1 VSSAAATTGA
11 GGQALAPPPPH
22 TDTFIPTPDAQGIVA
37 NYEDMYPKCKIK
49 ALSIQRFSDS
59 PEESIRWGLQPKSY
73 TMDERDASW
82 LEQHNQHARGEG
94 TSTSGGGSA
103 QTSPRR
109 SSKKGK
115 EPEDFSPIAMTEDEF
130 ELVMGLFEK
139 YTSDHLPY
147 LHLVRVSLPTK
158 HFGTDTPRSQDATL
172 SSIPSFSFFEAFMAS
187 PLPPSIFATFVVPP
201 DIPEPDKLFRL
212 GQSIHPHWHLRRV
225 DRKGRPIIPDIN
237 LDEAED
243 GSVYVC
249 FRRREVKAVRKTRRM
264 EITSVEKLTRL
275 NIEFEI
281 ALELVDKIVE
291 REEVKREIC
300 AHDAHIWG
308 HRNCMIAVTNKFP
321 NLRSPEDDK
330 YLIDKEKIKR
340 KPLGV
345 DTTNILRIPR
355 GGLPSAGALFSAGGL
370 RTSLLHEEEQDLGQ
384 AIVHPRERYEQIQK
398 LIEGDLHTK
407 NEAMYGMEDHTDV
420 RRLYLSTME
429 YLLTFCFGQ

>member
-1 VSSAAATTGA
+1 MASQTSSASAATH
-11 GGQALAPPPPH
+11 GGHALAPPPRPV
-22 TDTFIPTPDAQGIVA
+22 DTFIPTPDAQGVVA
-37 NYEDMYPKCKIK
+37 NYEDLYPKRKLK

-73 TMDERDASW
+73 TMDERDAAW
-82 LEQHNQHARGEG
+82 LEQHNQQARGEG
-94 TSTSGGGSA
+94 TSTSGGASA
-103 QTSPRR
+103 QASPRR

-115 EPEDFSPIAMTEDEF
+115 EPEDFSPIVMTEDEF

-147 LHLVRVSLPTK
+147 LHLVRGSSPLQ
-158 HFGTDTPRSQDATL
+158 TDRPELTPPVSQDAML
-172 SSIPSFSFFEAFMAS
+172 QSIPPFSFFEPFMAS
-187 PLPPSIFATFVVPP
+187 PLPPSTFATFTVPS

-212 GQSIHPHWHLRRV
+212 AQSIHPHWHMRRV

-237 LDEAED
+237 LDESEE

-275 NIEFEI
+275 NMEFEI
-281 ALELVDKIVE
+281 ALELVDKVVE
-291 REEVKREIC
+291 REEIKREIC
-300 AHDAHIWG
+300 ANDANIWG
-308 HRNCMIAVTNKFP
+308 HRSCMIAVTNKFP
-321 NLRSPEDDK
+321 NLRSAEDEK

-355 GGLPSAGALFSAGGL
+355 GGLPSAGALFSAGGP
-370 RTSLLHEEEQDLGQ
+370 RTGLLHEEEQDLGQ

-420 RRLYLSTME
+420 RRLSASRI
-429 YLLTFCFGQ
+429 LLTRL